1 MAENISLSMTQT
13 QRMDASLIQVLE
25 IVTLP
30 TEDLKEKI
38 KREAEKNPVINLG
51 EEEKSY
57 DAIPSYSSSPTIQYR
72 DEANGSEYSDDGEND
87 WF

>member
-30 TEDLKEKI
+30 TEELKEKI

-51 EEEKSY
+51 EE
-57 DAIPSYSSSPTIQYR
+57 
-72 DEANGSEYSDDGEND
+72 
-87 WF
+87 